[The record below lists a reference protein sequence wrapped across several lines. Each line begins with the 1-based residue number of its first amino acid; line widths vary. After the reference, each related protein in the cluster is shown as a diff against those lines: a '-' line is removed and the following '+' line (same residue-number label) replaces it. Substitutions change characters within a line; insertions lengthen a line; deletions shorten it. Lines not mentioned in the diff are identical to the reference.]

1 MSKYVFGVDIGG
13 TTVKLGFFTVEGEL
27 LDKWEITTRKDEGG
41 RFILP
46 DVAASIEAKI
56 TEKDVDKAEVAGV
69 GIGVPGPVKDDGTV
83 LRCVN
88 LGWGVFNVEEE
99 VEKLLGL
106 PAKVGNDANMAS
118 LGEMWQGG
126 GKGFSSIVM
135 VTLGTGVGGGIII
148 NGKMLYGTN
157 GAGGEIG
164 HICVNDDETEVCGC
178 GKKGCLEQYTSA
190 TGITRMAERALNNT
204 DRASKLRNV
213 QYISAKEI
221 FDAAKEGDDL
231 ALELIENHGRILG
244 KALASVACVCDPG
257 SGLRKENAVE
267 FVRQTGVHQIHS
279 SCRGWKRDNT
289 GVTESVT
296 FAYCPG
302 EHASDYEVVSREE
315 VEALRRAL

>member
-1 MSKYVFGVDIGG
+1 MKNYVFGVDIGG
-13 TTVKLGFFTVEGEL
+13 TTVKLGFFKSEGTL
-27 LDKWEITTRKDEGG
+27 VDKWEIPTRKDEGG

-46 DVAASIEAKI
+46 DVAASLEAKLQ
-56 TEKDVDKAEVAGV
+56 EQGVSKDDVAGV
-69 GIGVPGPVKDDGTV
+69 GIGVPGPVRDDGTV

-99 VEKLLGL
+99 FEKLFGL

-126 GKGFSSIVM
+126 GKGFKSIVM
-135 VTLGTGVGGGIII
+135 VTLGTGVGGGIIV
-148 NGKMLYGTN
+148 NGKMLSGNN

-164 HICVNDDETEVCGC
+164 HICVNVEETEVCGC

-204 DRASKLRNV
+204 DRASKLRSV

-231 ALELIENHGRILG
+231 ALELVEDHGKTLG
-244 KALASVACVCDPG
+244 KALATVACVCDPEAFVIG
-257 SGLRKENAVE
+257 GGVSKAGEILVNTTKKYYQQFVFHACRDTKFVLATLGNDAGIYGCAEAVL
-267 FVRQTGVHQIHS
+267 T
-279 SCRGWKRDNT
+279 K
-289 GVTESVT
+289 
-296 FAYCPG
+296 
-302 EHASDYEVVSREE
+302 
-315 VEALRRAL
+315 

>member
-1 MSKYVFGVDIGG
+1 MM
-13 TTVKLGFFTVEGEL
+13 
-27 LDKWEITTRKDEGG
+27 WQ
-41 RFILP
+41 
-46 DVAASIEAKI
+46 
-56 TEKDVDKAEVAGV
+56 
-69 GIGVPGPVKDDGTV
+69 VKDDGTV

-99 VEKLLGL
+99 FEELFGL

-126 GKGFSSIVM
+126 GKGYSSIVM

-148 NGKMLYGTN
+148 NGKMLSGTN

-164 HICVNDDETEVCGC
+164 HICVNDNETEVCGC

-231 ALELIENHGRILG
+231 AIELVEAHGKTLG
-244 KALASVACVCDPG
+244 KALATVACVCDP
-257 SGLRKENAVE
+257 EA
-267 FVRQTGVHQIHS
+267 FVIGGGVSKAGEILLTTTSKYYQQYVFHA
-279 SCRGWKRDNT
+279 CRDTKFVLATLGNDA
-289 GVTESVT
+289 GIYGC
-296 FAYCPG
+296 A
-302 EHASDYEVVSREE
+302 
-315 VEALRRAL
+315 EAILTK

>member
-1 MSKYVFGVDIGG
+1 MKDYVFGVDIGG
-13 TTVKLGFFTVEGEL
+13 TTVKLGFFKSEGEL
-27 LDKWEITTRKDEGG
+27 LDKWEIPTRKDEGG

-46 DVAASIEAKI
+46 DVAASLEAKL
-56 TEKDVDKAEVAGV
+56 TEKGISKDDVAGV

-99 VEKLLGL
+99 FEELFGL

-126 GKGFSSIVM
+126 GKGYSSIVM

-148 NGKMLYGTN
+148 NGKMLSGTN

-164 HICVNDDETEVCGC
+164 HICVNDNETEVCGC

-231 ALELIENHGRILG
+231 AIELVEAHGKTLG
-244 KALASVACVCDPG
+244 KALATVACVCDP
-257 SGLRKENAVE
+257 EA
-267 FVRQTGVHQIHS
+267 FVIGGGVSKAGEILLTG
-279 SCRGWKRDNT
+279 
-289 GVTESVT
+289 
-296 FAYCPG
+296 
-302 EHASDYEVVSREE
+302 
-315 VEALRRAL
+315 

>member
-1 MSKYVFGVDIGG
+1 MKDYVFGVDIGG
-13 TTVKLGFFTVEGEL
+13 TTVKLGFFKSEGEL
-27 LDKWEITTRKDEGG
+27 IDKWEIPTRKDEGG

-46 DVAASIEAKI
+46 DVAASLEAKL
-56 TEKDVDKAEVAGV
+56 TEKGVSKDEVVGV

-99 VEKLLGL
+99 FEKLFGL
-106 PAKVGNDANMAS
+106 PVKVGNDANMAS

-148 NGKMLYGTN
+148 NGKMLSGTN

-164 HICVNDDETEVCGC
+164 HICVNVDETEVCGC

-204 DRASKLRNV
+204 DRASKLRSV

-231 ALELIENHGRILG
+231 AIELVEDHGKTLG
-244 KALASVACVCDPG
+244 KALATVACVCDP
-257 SGLRKENAVE
+257 EA
-267 FVRQTGVHQIHS
+267 FVIG
-279 SCRGWKRDNT
+279 G
-289 GVTESVT
+289 G
-296 FAYCPG
+296 
-302 EHASDYEVVSREE
+302 VSRAGEILITTTTKYYQQY
-315 VEALRRAL
+315 VFHACRDTRFVLATLGNDAGIYGCAEAILTK